1 QAEGHPGFRFSE
13 RERQGRMIRA
23 GSRAEYFPVY
33 YVEPLQG
40 NEAAFGFD
48 LGSNP
53 TRLKALRKARDT
65 GGLVA
70 TERITLVQE
79 DQDQFGF
86 LVFLPVY
93 GSGEVPA
100 TVAMRRKTL
109 TGFVLGVY
117 RIAGIVR
124 SSLPRHDQ
132 RGLGVEIYVFDASA
146 PPGRRLLYPK
156 NASAQSA
163 EELTLPFQIAKTIR
177 VADREWKVVIAPAE
191 GVLSIEHSWQHWAVL
206 AAGFL
211 ITFLLTSYQAQGLIR
226 RFQMEEIEASLR
238 KSRNSMLKAQ
248 EVAHLGYVEWDLKSR
263 KQVWSDEAFRI
274 FGWKPHEVEPDE
286 KIFADIIHPE
296 DKKFVLSSIN
306 RTFEHGEVLES
317 DFRVVTPD
325 GLIRHV
331 NAKIER
337 IMDPT
342 GKPTKLVSTLQ
353 DITERKLAE
362 LRTETVLDDL
372 ARLIDTANAP
382 IFGIDAQGKI
392 NEWNQSAAK
401 ITGFSKEETMGHDL
415 VAEFISEENQASV
428 KDVLDRALLGEQTEN
443 FEFPLYSKQGQRV
456 DVLLNST
463 TRRDAAGNIV
473 GVVGIG
479 QDITERKI
487 IEADLKESE
496 QRFRDFADSAAD
508 FFWELDEELRFTFIS
523 PNIEQILDLKPEW
536 HYGKTREEMLGENYD
551 KELWNAHLE
560 DLQAHRPFK
569 DFTYFRVGEDVT
581 PRWLTISGVPIF
593 DTEGRFN
600 GYRGS
605 GSDITERKQA
615 EQNLQESEE
624 QIRLLLDSTAEAI
637 FGIDL
642 KGNCLFLN
650 PSCIK
655 MLGYDH
661 QEDLL
666 GKNMHDLTHH
676 TRADGSPY
684 AKKECQIGKHMWEG
698 KDYHNDDEVFWR
710 ADGTS
715 FPVECW
721 MHPIVKNNEVT
732 GAMVTFLD
740 ITERKQA
747 QAQVIQASKLAT
759 LGEMATSVAHELNQP
774 LNVISMAAGNLMR
787 RQKKG
792 SVTPEYLQQKLTR
805 ITSQTERAAA
815 IIDHMRMFGRKASEK
830 PSPLDPREA
839 VQGAMDL
846 MGEQLRLGGIRL
858 ETHLAESCAPVLGH
872 RVQMEQVVLNLLANA
887 RDAIQSQPVGH
898 AKNISITVESSDNG
912 RISISIRDTG
922 GGIPESL
929 LSRIF
934 EPFFTTKEIGK
945 GTGLG
950 LSVSYGIIHDM
961 GGTIEAENIG
971 DGARFTISL
980 PVHSQA

>member
-1 QAEGHPGFRFSE
+1 
-13 RERQGRMIRA
+13 M
-23 GSRAEYFPVY
+23 
-33 YVEPLQG
+33 
-40 NEAAFGFD
+40 
-48 LGSNP
+48 
-53 TRLKALRKARDT
+53 
-65 GGLVA
+65 
-70 TERITLVQE
+70 
-79 DQDQFGF
+79 
-86 LVFLPVY
+86 
-93 GSGEVPA
+93 
-100 TVAMRRKTL
+100 
-109 TGFVLGVY
+109 
-117 RIAGIVR
+117 
-124 SSLPRHDQ
+124 
-132 RGLGVEIYVFDASA
+132 
-146 PPGRRLLYPK
+146 
-156 NASAQSA
+156 
-163 EELTLPFQIAKTIR
+163 
-177 VADREWKVVIAPAE
+177 
-191 GVLSIEHSWQHWAVL
+191 
-206 AAGFL
+206 
-211 ITFLLTSYQAQGLIR
+211 
-226 RFQMEEIEASLR
+226 
-238 KSRNSMLKAQ
+238 
-248 EVAHLGYVEWDLKSR
+248 
-263 KQVWSDEAFRI
+263 
-274 FGWKPHEVEPDE
+274 
-286 KIFADIIHPE
+286 
-296 DKKFVLSSIN
+296 
-306 RTFEHGEVLES
+306 
-317 DFRVVTPD
+317 
-325 GLIRHV
+325 
-331 NAKIER
+331 
-337 IMDPT
+337 
-342 GKPTKLVSTLQ
+342 
-353 DITERKLAE
+353 
-362 LRTETVLDDL
+362 
-372 ARLIDTANAP
+372 
-382 IFGIDAQGKI
+382 
-392 NEWNQSAAK
+392 
-401 ITGFSKEETMGHDL
+401 
-415 VAEFISEENQASV
+415 
-428 KDVLDRALLGEQTEN
+428 
-443 FEFPLYSKQGQRV
+443 
-456 DVLLNST
+456 
-463 TRRDAAGNIV
+463 
-473 GVVGIG
+473 
-479 QDITERKI
+479 
-487 IEADLKESE
+487 
-496 QRFRDFADSAAD
+496 
-508 FFWELDEELRFTFIS
+508 
-523 PNIEQILDLKPEW
+523 
-536 HYGKTREEMLGENYD
+536 
-551 KELWNAHLE
+551 
-560 DLQAHRPFK
+560 
-569 DFTYFRVGEDVT
+569 
-581 PRWLTISGVPIF
+581 
-593 DTEGRFN
+593 
-600 GYRGS
+600 
-605 GSDITERKQA
+605 
-615 EQNLQESEE
+615 
-624 QIRLLLDSTAEAI
+624 LLDSTAEAI